1 MAEQIPDDQ
10 PGDQLSD
17 HARFMIAAAA
27 PKPKRKR
34 VRRKKSG
41 DMLDPYEY
49 LATEFGKELVAPVDA
64 LPADCQWYAWKGP
77 ADAAAMFF
85 DTRKFERFD
94 HIAQLTKMP
103 EGATGACVFF

>member
-10 PGDQLSD
+10 PGEQISD
-17 HARFMIAAAA
+17 AEP
-27 PKPKRKR
+27 PKILKKKR

-85 DTRKFERFD
+85 DTRKFERFN